1 MTVQIDIGTVEVVRL
16 ALRGAS
22 GRSATRLRG
31 RSHLNTT
38 HSQHYGAA
46 KARPTSVPKLLWF
59 VIPSHSASLIFR
71 VNARQS
77 GLTWV

>member
-1 MTVQIDIGTVEVVRL
+1 MPVDTSQTQMPMAVHIDIGTVEVVRL
-16 ALRGAS
+16 APWSAARYSTGRVLRGAS

-46 KARPTSVPKLLWF
+46 KARPTSVPKLL
-59 VIPSHSASLIFR
+59 
-71 VNARQS
+71 
-77 GLTWV
+77 